1 MSKWEE
7 HRVGEAV
14 LQVLRAVRD
23 KSGGHRLD
31 VPFLTAY
38 QIAIEISMQNPEML
52 NDLKISLG
60 GAGTGVRHSFAQY
73 LGRELSQRHV
83 DMGIEG
89 AFLSNRHIEVLEF
102 FGGDSSVKSS
112 VVGDAG
118 TISMFRIQKTDSKVA
133 FHP

>member
-14 LQVLRAVRD
+14 LQVLGAVRD
-23 KSGGHRLD
+23 TSGGHRLG

-38 QIAIEISMQNPEML
+38 QIAIEVSMREPEML
-52 NDLKISLG
+52 SALEKDLG
-60 GAGTGVRHSFAQY
+60 GAGTGVHHSLAQY

-102 FGGDSSVKSS
+102 FGGESSVKSS

-118 TISMFRIQKTDSKVA
+118 TISMFRIPKK
-133 FHP
+133 